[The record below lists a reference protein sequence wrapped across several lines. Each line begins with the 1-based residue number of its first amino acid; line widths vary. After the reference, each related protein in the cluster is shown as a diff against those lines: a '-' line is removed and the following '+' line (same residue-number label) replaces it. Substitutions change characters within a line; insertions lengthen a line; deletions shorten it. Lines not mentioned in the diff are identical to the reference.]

1 MQDSAFL
8 AGLAGLRP
16 LIGMSWGSDLLLGAR
31 RGVGRWTARWA
42 LSRCQLLLCDCQAVR
57 QAALGLGATEDR
69 IVVFPWGVDLDRFRP
84 GRERRLRHALGW
96 DSAFVLLS
104 ARAFEPIYGVDVL
117 VDAFL
122 LSAPSEPR
130 LRLLLLGGG
139 SLRPALERRIE
150 SAGLRARV
158 HFAGPVPE
166 EQLPDYYRSADLY
179 VSASHSDGTSVSLLE
194 AMACGRPV
202 VVSDLASNQ
211 EWVRHEV
218 NGWVFAD
225 GDRQALAAQLCRA
238 DGMRAQLSTMG
249 RAARATV
256 EQGANWRRSSRQLID
271 SYRMVAGRVSI

>member
-1 MQDSAFL
+1 
-8 AGLAGLRP
+8 
-16 LIGMSWGSDLLLGAR
+16 
-31 RGVGRWTARWA
+31 
-42 LSRCQLLLCDCQAVR
+42 
-57 QAALGLGATEDR
+57 
-69 IVVFPWGVDLDRFRP
+69 VDLDRFRP
-84 GRERRLRHALGW
+84 GRERRLRRALGW
-96 DSAFVLLS
+96 DDAFVLLS

-122 LSAPSEPR
+122 LSAPTEPR

-150 SAGLRARV
+150 QAGLLSRV
-158 HFAGPVPE
+158 HFAGPVLE
-166 EQLPDYYRSADLY
+166 EHLPDYYRAADLY

-202 VVSDLASNQ
+202 VVSDLATNR

-225 GDRQALAAQLCRA
+225 GDRQALAAQIVQALAEPKARL
-238 DGMRAQLSTMG
+238 DMG

-256 EQGANWRRSSRQLID
+256 EARADWRLGARMLID
-271 SYRMVAGRVSI
+271 SYRMVSGIGPN